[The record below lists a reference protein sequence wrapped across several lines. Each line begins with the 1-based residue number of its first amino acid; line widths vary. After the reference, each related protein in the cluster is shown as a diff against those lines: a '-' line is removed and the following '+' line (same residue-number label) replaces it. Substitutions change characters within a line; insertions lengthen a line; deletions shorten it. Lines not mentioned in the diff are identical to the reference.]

1 MAHSTD
7 SPQLDFDISE
17 RANRQGGAWLLHA
30 PTREQWAWV
39 DTFTPDECDSIIE
52 IANRQRRDTAET
64 VGRAGQTKRDS
75 GVTFLHP
82 SAHTEWMFRRLTDT
96 ITTANKFFEFDLTC
110 LAEGVQFTEY
120 LAPGGKYDWHVDAG
134 PGVDVRKLSLTV
146 QLTDPDNYEG
156 GELELNADGEPVTMD
171 KVRGRAFAFPSWVL
185 HRVKPVTTGVRHSLV
200 VWVAGPAF
208 R

>member
-1 MAHSTD
+1 MDRLTD
-7 SPQLDFDISE
+7 SPHFDFDISE
-17 RANRQGGAWLLHA
+17 RANRRGGAWLLHA

-64 VGRAGQTKRDS
+64 LGRAGQTKRDS
-75 GVTFLHP
+75 NVTFLHP
-82 SAHTEWMFRRLTDT
+82 SGHTDWMFRRLTDT

-110 LAEGVQFTEY
+110 MAEGIQFTEY

-134 PGVDVRKLSLTV
+134 PKVDSRKLSITI
-146 QLTDPDNYEG
+146 QLTDPDDYEG
-156 GELELNADGEPVTMD
+156 GELELNPDGNPITVD
-171 KVRGRAFAFPSWVL
+171 KTRGRAFVFPSWTL
-185 HRVKPVTTGVRHSLV
+185 HRVKPVTKGIRHSLV